1 MPGKRLVIVGA
12 GISGLA
18 AAHAAARVAAEKKLG
33 LEVLVLEKES
43 QPGGKALS
51 LQRDGWLI
59 EAGPGTFLDNEP
71 EFQELLAEA
80 GLADERIAADG
91 ASKHR
96 FLYRGQRL
104 CEIPAHP
111 LRFAASGLLGPSGLL
126 RMAMEPFIPRRAS
139 SAQSGEGDESIW
151 DFAARRL
158 GRQVAE
164 RLIAPMI
171 LGIYAGDARRLSLP
185 ASLPRLAALEEEH
198 GSLIKGM
205 IAKRRAAPER
215 GLSAG
220 PSGEMSSFRGGMQ
233 SLPRALAA
241 DPRIQVRYG
250 ANVESLQKAQ
260 APHREEA
267 GGFDLAIAGDREPLT
282 ADSVIVAGE
291 AWAAAELLRYVAPSS
306 AHHLADI
313 EMPHVA
319 VVALGYDGDALSRV
333 PPGFGVL
340 VPRGQGTRTLGCVWD
355 SYLFPGRSPQG
366 CLLVRA
372 MLGGSV
378 DPDLGGL
385 SDEELSA
392 LARRDVAA
400 MLGLDREPVFE
411 ERVRWPRAIP
421 QYDLDHSLRVGA
433 IRAELATLPGLF
445 LAGNSLEGVSFA
457 RSGATGRR
465 RGIEAVEWLV
475 ESHNSR
481 GPKPEECP
489 RVG

>member
-1 MPGKRLVIVGA
+1 MQSRRLVVIGA

-18 AAHAAARVAAEKKLG
+18 AAHAAARIAAERELD

-43 QPGGKALS
+43 QAGGKALS
-51 LQRDGWLI
+51 LQREGWLI

-80 GLADERIAADG
+80 GLADERITADD

-96 FLYRGQRL
+96 FLYRGQQL
-104 CEIPAHP
+104 CEIPTNP
-111 LRFAASGLLGPSGLL
+111 YRFATSGLLGPLGLL
-126 RMAMEPFIPRRAS
+126 RMGMEPFIPKRAS
-139 SAQSGEGDESIW
+139 GDHGQGGDESIW

-158 GRQVAE
+158 GRQAAD

-171 LGIYAGDARRLSLP
+171 LGIYAGDARQLSLP
-185 ASLPRLAALEEEH
+185 ASLPRLATLEEEH

-205 IAKRRAAPER
+205 IAKRRATPER

-233 SLPRALAA
+233 SLPRALASN
-241 DPRIQVRYG
+241 PRIQVRYG
-250 ANVESLQKAQ
+250 AMVESLQGAQ
-260 APHREEA
+260 APHHADA
-267 GGFDLAIAGDREPLT
+267 GGFHLAIGGDRESLM
-282 ADSVIVAGE
+282 ADAVIVAGE
-291 AWAAAELLRYVAPSS
+291 AWAAAELLQDVAPIS
-306 AHHLADI
+306 ARSLAQI

-355 SYLFPGRSPQG
+355 SYLFPGRSPKG

-378 DPDLGGL
+378 DPDVSGL
-385 SDEELSA
+385 SDDELSA

-411 ERVRWPRAIP
+411 ERVRWSRAIP
-421 QYDLDHSLRVGA
+421 QYDLDHSIRVGA

-465 RGIEAVEWLV
+465 RGIEAAQWLARAP
-475 ESHNSR
+475 ESR
-481 GPKPEECP
+481 GSSPQPQ
-489 RVG
+489 GDI

>member
-1 MPGKRLVIVGA
+1 MQSKRLVVVGA

-18 AAHAAARVAAEKKLG
+18 AAHAAARTAAEKELS
-33 LEVLVLEKES
+33 LEVLVLEKEG
-43 QPGGKALS
+43 QAGGKALS
-51 LQRDGWLI
+51 LQREGWLI

-71 EFQELLAEA
+71 EFQDLLAEA
-80 GLADERIAADG
+80 GLADERISADS

-96 FLYRGQRL
+96 FLYRGRQLR
-104 CEIPAHP
+104 EIPAHP

-126 RMAMEPFIPRRAS
+126 RMAMEPFIPKRGS
-139 SAQSGEGDESIW
+139 GDQSGGGDESIW

-158 GRQVAE
+158 GRQAAD

-185 ASLPRLAALEEEH
+185 ASLPRLSALEEEH
-198 GSLIKGM
+198 GSLIRGM

-250 ANVESLQKAQ
+250 AMVDSLQRTQ
-260 APHREEA
+260 APDHKETGA
-267 GGFDLAIAGDREPLT
+267 FQLTIAGDGEPLI
-282 ADSVIVAGE
+282 ADAVIAAGE
-291 AWAAAELLRYVAPSS
+291 AWAVAALLQDIAPRS
-306 AHHLADI
+306 ARRLGEI

-319 VVALGYDGDALSRV
+319 VVALGYDGDALARV

-378 DPDLGGL
+378 DPDVGGL
-385 SDEELSA
+385 SDDELSA

-411 ERVRWPRAIP
+411 ERVRWQRAIP
-421 QYDLDHSLRVGA
+421 QYDLDHTARVEA
-433 IRAELATLPGLF
+433 IRAELATVPGLF

-465 RGIEAVEWLV
+465 RGIEAAEWLARAL
-475 ESHNSR
+475 EAE
-481 GPKPEECP
+481 G
-489 RVG
+489 

>member
-1 MPGKRLVIVGA
+1 MQARRLVVIGA

-18 AAHAAARVAAEKKLG
+18 AAHAAARTAAEKELG
-33 LEVLVLEKES
+33 LEVLVLEKEG
-43 QPGGKALS
+43 QAGGKALS
-51 LQRDGWLI
+51 LHREGWLI

-80 GLADERIAADG
+80 GLADERISADM

-96 FLYRGQRL
+96 FLYRGRRL

-111 LRFAASGLLGPSGLL
+111 LRFAVSGLLGPSGLL
-126 RMAMEPFIPRRAS
+126 RMALEPCIPKRAS
-139 SAQSGEGDESIW
+139 GSQGGGGDESIW

-158 GRQVAE
+158 GRQAAD

-220 PSGEMSSFRGGMQ
+220 PSGEMSSFRDGMQ
-233 SLPRALAA
+233 SLPRALAD

-250 ANVESLQKAQ
+250 AMVESLRRLTSNEHGE
-260 APHREEA
+260 PCSFE
-267 GGFDLAIAGDREPLT
+267 LTITGDGESLM

-291 AWAAAELLRYVAPSS
+291 AWAASELLQGVAPLS
-306 AHHLADI
+306 ARRLGEI

-355 SYLFPGRSPQG
+355 SYLFPERSPSG
-366 CLLVRA
+366 TLLVRA

-378 DPDLGGL
+378 DPDVGGL

-400 MLGLDREPVFE
+400 MLGLEQEPIFE
-411 ERVRWPRAIP
+411 ERVRWQQAIP
-421 QYDLDHSLRVGA
+421 QYDLDHTARVAA
-433 IRAELATLPGLF
+433 INAELATVPGLF

-465 RGIEAVEWLV
+465 RGIEAAEWV
-475 ESHNSR
+475 AGVS
-481 GPKPEECP
+481 GAA
-489 RVG
+489 G

>member
-1 MPGKRLVIVGA
+1 MLTKRLVVIGA

-18 AAHAAARVAAEKKLG
+18 AAHAAARTAAETDVG
-33 LEVLVLEKES
+33 LEVLVLEKEG
-43 QPGGKALS
+43 QAGGKALS
-51 LQRDGWLI
+51 LHREGWLI

-71 EFQELLAEA
+71 GFQDLLEEA
-80 GLADERIAADG
+80 GLTDEKITADG

-96 FLYRGQRL
+96 FLYRDQKL

-111 LRFAASGLLGPSGLL
+111 LRFATSGLLGPTGLL
-126 RMAMEPFIPRRAS
+126 RLAMEPFIPKRAS
-139 SAQSGEGDESIW
+139 GKQSGGGDESIW

-158 GRQVAE
+158 GRQAAD

-233 SLPRALAA
+233 SLPAALAA

-250 ANVESLQKAQ
+250 ATVGSLQRDR
-260 APHREEA
+260 PSDREEA
-267 GGFDLAIAGDREPLT
+267 GTFRLTIAGDGEPLL
-282 ADSVIVAGE
+282 ADAVIVAAE
-291 AWAAAELLRYVAPSS
+291 AWAAAELLRGVAPRS
-306 AHHLADI
+306 AGRLGEI

-319 VVALGYDGDALSRV
+319 VVALGYDGDSLARV

-378 DPDLGGL
+378 DPEVGGL
-385 SDEELSA
+385 SDDELSA

-400 MLGLDREPVFE
+400 MLSLDREPIFE
-411 ERVRWPRAIP
+411 ERVRWQHAIP
-421 QYDLDHSLRVGA
+421 QYDLDHSARIATIL
-433 IRAELATLPGLF
+433 AELATVPGLF

-465 RGIEAVEWLV
+465 RGIEAVQWLV
-475 ESHNSR
+475 GSPDSL
-481 GPKPEECP
+481 GSS
-489 RVG
+489 

>member
-1 MPGKRLVIVGA
+1 MQARRLVVVGA

-18 AAHAAARVAAEKKLG
+18 AAHAAARTAAERDLS
-33 LEVLVLEKES
+33 LEVLVLEREG
-43 QPGGKALS
+43 QAGGKAMS

-71 EFQELLAEA
+71 GFQALLAEA
-80 GLADERIAADG
+80 GLADERISADR

-96 FLYRGQRL
+96 FLYRGGRL

-111 LRFAASGLLGPSGLL
+111 LRFATSGLLGPSGLL
-126 RMAMEPFIPRRAS
+126 RMAMEPFIGKRAS
-139 SAQSGEGDESIW
+139 GNQGGGIDESIW
-151 DFAARRL
+151 NFAARRL
-158 GRQVAE
+158 GRQAAD

-185 ASLPRLAALEEEH
+185 ASLPRLATLEEEH

-241 DPRIQVRYG
+241 DPRIQVRCG
-250 ANVESLQKAQ
+250 AMVESLQR
-260 APHREEA
+260 APASDREEP
-267 GGFDLAIAGDREPLT
+267 GSFRLSIAGDGEPVL

-291 AWAAAELLRYVAPSS
+291 AWAAAELLQTVAPLS
-306 AHHLADI
+306 ARRLEEI

-340 VPRGQGTRTLGCVWD
+340 VPRGQGTRTLGCAWD
-355 SYLFPGRSPQG
+355 SYLFPGRSPG
-366 CLLVRA
+366 GSLLVRA

-378 DPDLGGL
+378 DPDVGGMA
-385 SDEELSA
+385 DAELSE

-400 MLGLDREPVFE
+400 MLGLEQEPIFE
-411 ERVRWPRAIP
+411 EQIRWTRAIP
-421 QYDLDHSLRVGA
+421 QYDLDHSA
-433 IRAELATLPGLF
+433 RAVDINSELAAVPGLF

-465 RGIEAVEWLV
+465 RGVEAAEWLAGLP
-475 ESHNSR
+475 N
-481 GPKPEECP
+481 P
-489 RVG
+489 VGSG